1 MAYRAMLLNLPDG
14 VALAASAPHFVATVA
29 TGTAQTR
36 DTAQGPPRR
45 AGVVPLPESRKRF
58 ERREKARSASGGK
71 YQIQAALS
79 QYPALKGLLMRSAM
93 GDTST
98 SLSVGIFS
106 AGSPLI
112 SMPSTAWVSLASFA
126 RSAWLVDAERATEK
140 NRNTGRGSC
149 DHPSNRQRHGRCRAA
164 ARVLPCRTCPW
175 QESAPAPQ

>member
-1 MAYRAMLLNLPDG
+1 MIKKSSNWRGPSGGCQARAAPQRGHRPPSQRSREKGLRAAASRGQHRAVQLLSRAMN
-14 VALAASAPHFVATVA
+14 
-29 TGTAQTR
+29 R
-36 DTAQGPPRR
+36 
-45 AGVVPLPESRKRF
+45 
-58 ERREKARSASGGK
+58 
-71 YQIQAALS
+71 IQAAES

-112 SMPSTAWVSLASFA
+112 SMPFTAWVSSLASFA

-149 DHPSNRQRHGRCRAA
+149 DHPSNRLRHGRCRAA

-175 QESAPAPQ
+175 QGSAPTPR